1 MRNRVHR
8 PNRKTRKLSES
19 KSIRKH
25 SRRIKEYVDNPYN
38 ASEVIT
44 YEVRTANGEVVREF
58 RDVAGAKS
66 FARAQSAT
74 IGAPLT
80 VYEVTTDINSDV
92 GDYSYDTKIATFG
105 ESVRRNKRK
114 PIKES
119 YAVDE
124 WDYEDFM
131 DSIKDEI
138 DADTTDDEIDRLVS
152 EEIDRACIYTSD
164 CWAIAIAFGATDFTA
179 YDREVTSIESLAIAV
194 LEDEMFYHNGLSD
207 LYYYRDELKEDAE
220 YDEDEE

>member
-1 MRNRVHR
+1 MRNRAYR
-8 PNRKTRKLSES
+8 PNRKTRRLSES

-58 RDVAGAKS
+58 RDVAGAKA

-124 WDYEDFM
+124 WDYEDFL
-131 DSIKDEI
+131 DNIRYDI
-138 DADTTDDEIDRLVS
+138 TADTTDDEIDSLVRDA
-152 EEIDRACIYTSD
+152 IDNAVIYTSD
-164 CWAIAIAFGATDFTA
+164 CWAIAIAFGATEFNEFEHLVGEVNNIETLA
-179 YDREVTSIESLAIAV
+179 YAV
-194 LEDEMFYHNGLSD
+194 LLREMYDYGGISKLED
-207 LYYYRDELKEDAE
+207 YRDELAEDGE
-220 YDEDEE
+220 

>member
-1 MRNRVHR
+1 MRNRAYR
-8 PNRKTRKLSES
+8 PNRKTRRLSES

-38 ASEVIT
+38 ASEVVT

-124 WDYEDFM
+124 WDYEDFL
-131 DSIKDEI
+131 DNIRYDI
-138 DADTTDDEIDRLVS
+138 TADTTDDEIEDLVRDA
-152 EEIDRACIYTSD
+152 IDNACIYTSD
-164 CWAIAIAFGATDFTA
+164 CWAIAIAFGATKFDEFDHIVGEVNDIETLA
-179 YDREVTSIESLAIAV
+179 YAV
-194 LEDEMFYHNGLSD
+194 LLREMYDYGEIGKLEE
-207 LYYYRDELKEDAE
+207 YRDELA
-220 YDEDEE
+220 EDEE